1 MPKILIVDDSAT
13 IRASL
18 ASAVREMKLEPILA
32 EDGAK
37 GIELFLAERPSLIL
51 LDVRMPGID
60 GYETA
65 RRIRAAAPD
74 EWTPIIFLSA
84 SVDDQ
89 DLERAIECGGDD
101 YLVKP
106 VSKVVLSAK
115 IRAMQ
120 RLDKMRGRLVEVSTA
135 LGAANQRL
143 ETLAHQDSLTG
154 IANRRA
160 FDYLMERQFA
170 HAIRRSEPL
179 SLVLCDV
186 DHFKAYNDRYGHPAG
201 DECLRQ
207 VGAAV
212 ARGCRRATDFAARY
226 GGEEFALLLPD
237 TPTPGAL
244 EVMEKVRGDIASL
257 AIPHDASA
265 TAAIVTMSAGI
276 ATFAADRDKAPA
288 DLISR
293 TDQALYHAK
302 ELGRNRCVCA

>member
-170 HAIRRSEPL
+170 QAIRRSEPL

-265 TAAIVTMSAGI
+265 TAAIVTTSAGI

-293 TDQALYHAK
+293 TDQALYRAK